1 MGEFREYLEEKC
13 LSFTRDVSANE
24 ALTKIFFNNKEL
36 TWNPNKTEKDF
47 KDRIKQRTE
56 LSEVEFMKTIQKGI
70 KIKEKE
76 IPIDSSICMYFFIS
90 KFILIINT
98 KEMIITTIRD
108 GRWFKPT
115 NGCKNILLLNED
127 VIKMDQAELDVY
139 NAQEYFIIDVNEN
152 FDLILESKCNYC
164 FKVDL

>member
-1 MGEFREYLEEKC
+1 MKTFRDFLKEDLP
-13 LSFTRDVSANE
+13 
-24 ALTKIFFNNKEL
+24 KIYFKNKEL

-56 LSEVEFMKTIQKGI
+56 LSESEFMKVIQKGI
-70 KIKEKE
+70 KLKEKE
-76 IPIDSSICMYFFIS
+76 MPSDDSICLYFFIS
-90 KFILIINT
+90 KFILILNT
-98 KEMIITTIRD
+98 KEMKIVTIRD
-108 GRWFKPT
+108 GKWFKPT

-127 VIKMDQAELDVY
+127 VIKMEQAELDVY
-139 NAQEYFIIDVNEN
+139 NKQEYFIIDVNEN

>member
-1 MGEFREYLEEKC
+1 MGEFREYLEEKG
-13 LSFTRDVSANE
+13 LSFVNE
-24 ALTKIFFNNKEL
+24 ELTKIFYNNKEL
-36 TWNPNKTEKDF
+36 MWNPNKTEKEF

-56 LSEVEFMKTIQKGI
+56 LSELEFMKTIQRGI

-76 IPIDSSICMYFFIS
+76 IPVDSSICMYFFIS
-90 KFILIINT
+90 KFILILNT

-127 VIKMDQAELDVY
+127 VIKMNQAELDVY
-139 NAQEYFIIDVNEN
+139 NEQEYFSIDVNEN
-152 FDLILESKCNYC
+152 FDLILQSKCNYC
-164 FKVDL
+164 FKVNL

>member
-1 MGEFREYLEEKC
+1 MGEFREYLEEKG
-13 LSFTRDVSANE
+13 LSFVNE
-24 ALTKIFFNNKEL
+24 ELTKIFYNNKEL
-36 TWNPNKTEKDF
+36 MWNPNKTEKEF

-56 LSEVEFMKTIQKGI
+56 LSELEFMKTIQRGI

-76 IPIDSSICMYFFIS
+76 IPVDSSICMYFFIS
-90 KFILIINT
+90 KFILILNT

-127 VIKMDQAELDVY
+127 VIKMNQAELDVY
-139 NAQEYFIIDVNEN
+139 NEQEYFSIDVNEN

-164 FKVDL
+164 FKVNL

>member
-1 MGEFREYLEEKC
+1 MGEFRDIEEKG
-13 LSFTRDVSANE
+13 LSFTRDVSVNE

-56 LSEVEFMKTIQKGI
+56 LSEVEFMKLIQKGI
-70 KIKEKE
+70 KQTN
-76 IPIDSSICMYFFIS
+76 IPIDVSICLYFIHA
-90 KFILIINT
+90 KFVLVLNT
-98 KEMIITTIRD
+98 KELIITTIRD
-108 GRWFKPT
+108 GIWDKPG
-115 NGCKNILLLNED
+115 NNCKSKIIANED
-127 VIKMDQAELDVY
+127 AIKLDADEINY
-139 NAQEYFIIDVNEN
+139 INEQKYFSIDVNEN

>member
-1 MGEFREYLEEKC
+1 MGEFREYLEEKG
-13 LSFTRDVSANE
+13 LSFVNE
-24 ALTKIFFNNKEL
+24 ELTKIFYNNKEL
-36 TWNPNKTEKDF
+36 MWNPNKTEKEF

-56 LSEVEFMKTIQKGI
+56 LSELEFMKTIQRGI
-70 KIKEKE
+70 EIKEKE
-76 IPIDSSICMYFFIS
+76 IPVDSSICMYFFIS
-90 KFILIINT
+90 KFILILNT

-127 VIKMDQAELDVY
+127 VIKMNQEELDVY
-139 NAQEYFIIDVNEN
+139 NEQEYFSIDVNEN

-164 FKVDL
+164 FKVNL